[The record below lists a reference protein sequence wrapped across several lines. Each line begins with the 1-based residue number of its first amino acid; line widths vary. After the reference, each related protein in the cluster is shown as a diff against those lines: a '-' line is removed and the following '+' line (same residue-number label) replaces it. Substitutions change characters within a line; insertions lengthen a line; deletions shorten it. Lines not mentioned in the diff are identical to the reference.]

1 MTANGFRYNRMEILF
16 NFIVPDGNGRVKIM
30 QITQLKQGC
39 YSLYFKMG
47 AVIKSPAEM
56 MRAPRRGDQ
65 GVHSPDISSDQG
77 EQDIREKALFTVHI
91 VRFHDVNTR
100 SSSEFSGGPRSV
112 HGYHS
117 PSYPP

>member
-1 MTANGFRYNRMEILF
+1 MTANGFRDNSMEILF
-16 NFIVPDGNGRVKIM
+16 NFIVPNGNGRVKIM
-30 QITQLKQGC
+30 HITQLKQGR

-56 MRAPRRGDQ
+56 MRASSCGDQ
-65 GVHSPDISSDQG
+65 RVHSPNIYRDQW

-100 SSSEFSGGPRSV
+100 SSSEFIGGPRSV